1 MLSCRRDGSSVT
13 VIVMRAWLA
22 VADVPPVVHCRK
34 TGLSAVALS
43 AMEGKLVLRHGA
55 L

>member
-1 MLSCRRDGSSVT
+1 VHGRQRAIFVT
-13 VIVMRAWLA
+13 A
-22 VADVPPVVHCRK
+22 VEIHAAGEDVPPVVHCRK

-43 AMEGKLVLRHGA
+43 AMEGKLVLRHRA